1 MRRGFATTHPPIYL
15 KRNPIQNLLK
25 IKTFSPKCPHMDL
38 ALRLVL
44 YYTSDKVDLMKYSE
58 YYRKGVLFKDKLG
71 RQGVLTMIKLQSINI
86 TF

>member
-1 MRRGFATTHPPIYL
+1 
-15 KRNPIQNLLK
+15 
-25 IKTFSPKCPHMDL
+25 MDL